1 MSDHKLDDKNRDFIP
16 FDPSIISEIMD
27 ALDLSEKQKVIAITK
42 DLSAADI
49 ADIINLLPRSEIKSF
64 IEFIENDFNPE
75 ILSELEEHIREEVI
89 NFLGPTHVAEFL
101 QKLETDDAVH
111 VIEDLDENDKNII
124 LNKIPDIERKD
135 LELSLNYPEDSA
147 GRLMSVDFVSLS
159 PNMNVGEAIDS
170 FRISD
175 DLPIEFYEIYL
186 VNDTSKPIAAISLS
200 NIIRSSRDK
209 SLKDL
214 ESHELIMISADMD
227 RELVA
232 YQFERFDL
240 VSAPVVDDKG
250 SLIGVI
256 TADDI
261 VEVFKDEAGEDIK
274 LLGGV
279 GDEDITDSVIET
291 SSNRFS
297 WLFVNLITAVI
308 ASIVIGFFGLFVNL
322 ITAVIASIVI
332 GFFGRT
338 IEEIVALAILMPIVA
353 SMGGNAGTQTLTITV
368 RSLSTRD
375 LIPLNYKRIINR
387 EILVSLLNGLLFAII
402 IGVLSAMWFSNFG
415 LGLVLAIAMVINMV
429 TAGFAGI
436 IIPLILNKL
445 GIDPALASSVFVTTV
460 TDVVGFMVFLGLAA
474 LYLV

>member
-1 MSDHKLDDKNRDFIP
+1 MSDHNLDDKNRDFIP

-27 ALDLSEKQKVIAITK
+27 ALDSSEKQKVIAITK

-147 GRLMSVDFVSLS
+147 GRLMSVDFVSLT

-186 VNDTSKPIAAISLS
+186 VNDSSKPIAAISLS

-240 VSAPVVDDKG
+240 VSAPVIDDKG

-297 WLFVNLITAVI
+297 W
-308 ASIVIGFFGLFVNL
+308 LFVNL

>member
-27 ALDLSEKQKVIAITK
+27 ALDSSEKQKVIAITK

-147 GRLMSVDFVSLS
+147 GRLMSVDFVSLT

-186 VNDTSKPIAAISLS
+186 VNDSSKPIAAISLS

-308 ASIVIGFFGLFVNL
+308 ASIVIGFFD
-322 ITAVIASIVI
+322 
-332 GFFGRT
+332 RT

>member
-111 VIEDLDENDKNII
+111 VIEDLDENDKNTI
-124 LNKIPDIERKD
+124 LDKIPDIERKD

-186 VNDTSKPIAAISLS
+186 VNDSSKPIAAISLS

-297 WLFVNLITAVI
+297 W
-308 ASIVIGFFGLFVNL
+308 LFVNL

>member
-27 ALDLSEKQKVIAITK
+27 ALDSSEKQKVIAITK

-147 GRLMSVDFVSLS
+147 GRLMSVDFVSLT

-186 VNDTSKPIAAISLS
+186 VNDSYQPIAAISLS

-240 VSAPVVDDKG
+240 VSAPVIDDKG

-297 WLFVNLITAVI
+297 W
-308 ASIVIGFFGLFVNL
+308 LFVNL

-445 GIDPALASSVFVTTV
+445 RIDPALASSVFVTTV

>member
-27 ALDLSEKQKVIAITK
+27 ALDSSEKQKVIAITK

-186 VNDTSKPIAAISLS
+186 VNDSSKPIAAISLS

-240 VSAPVVDDKG
+240 VSAPVIDDKG

-297 WLFVNLITAVI
+297 WLFI
-308 ASIVIGFFGLFVNL
+308 NL

>member
-27 ALDLSEKQKVIAITK
+27 ALDSSEKQKVIAITK

-147 GRLMSVDFVSLS
+147 GRLMSVDFVSLT

-186 VNDTSKPIAAISLS
+186 VNDSSKPIAAISLS

-240 VSAPVVDDKG
+240 VSAPVIDDKG

-297 WLFVNLITAVI
+297 W
-308 ASIVIGFFGLFVNL
+308 LFVNL

-445 GIDPALASSVFVTTV
+445 RIDPALASSVFVTTV

>member
-147 GRLMSVDFVSLS
+147 GRLMSVDFVSLT

-186 VNDTSKPIAAISLS
+186 VNDSSKPIAAISLS

-240 VSAPVVDDKG
+240 VSAPVIDDKG

-308 ASIVIGFFGLFVNL
+308 ASIVIGFFD
-322 ITAVIASIVI
+322 
-332 GFFGRT
+332 RT

>member
-147 GRLMSVDFVSLS
+147 GRLMSVDFVSLT

-186 VNDTSKPIAAISLS
+186 VNDSSKPIAAISLS

-297 WLFVNLITAVI
+297 W
-308 ASIVIGFFGLFVNL
+308 LFVNL

>member
-27 ALDLSEKQKVIAITK
+27 ALDSSEKQKVIAITK

-49 ADIINLLPRSEIKSF
+49 ADIINLLTRSEIKSF

-147 GRLMSVDFVSLS
+147 GRLMSVDFVSLT

-186 VNDTSKPIAAISLS
+186 VNDSSKPIAAISLS

-240 VSAPVVDDKG
+240 VSAPVIDDKG

-297 WLFVNLITAVI
+297 W
-308 ASIVIGFFGLFVNL
+308 LFVNL

>member
-27 ALDLSEKQKVIAITK
+27 ALDSSEKQKVIAITK

-124 LNKIPDIERKD
+124 LNKIPDVERKD

-147 GRLMSVDFVSLS
+147 GRLMSVDFVSLT

-186 VNDTSKPIAAISLS
+186 VNDSSKPIAAISLS

-240 VSAPVVDDKG
+240 VSAPVIDDKG

-297 WLFVNLITAVI
+297 W
-308 ASIVIGFFGLFVNL
+308 LFVNL

-445 GIDPALASSVFVTTV
+445 RIDPALASSVFVTTV

>member
-27 ALDLSEKQKVIAITK
+27 ALDSSEKQKVIAITK

-147 GRLMSVDFVSLS
+147 GRLMSVDFVSLT

-186 VNDTSKPIAAISLS
+186 VNDSSKPIAAISLS

-240 VSAPVVDDKG
+240 VSAPVIDDKG

-297 WLFVNLITAVI
+297 W
-308 ASIVIGFFGLFVNL
+308 LFVNL

>member
-27 ALDLSEKQKVIAITK
+27 ALDSSEKQKVIAITK

-147 GRLMSVDFVSLS
+147 GRLMSVDFVSLT

-186 VNDTSKPIAAISLS
+186 VNDSSKPIAAISLS

-297 WLFVNLITAVI
+297 WLFI
-308 ASIVIGFFGLFVNL
+308 NL

-402 IGVLSAMWFSNFG
+402 IGVLSAMWFSNVG

>member
-1 MSDHKLDDKNRDFIP
+1 MSEHKLDNKNRDFIP

-27 ALDLSEKQKVIAITK
+27 ALDSSEKQKVIAITK

-147 GRLMSVDFVSLS
+147 GRLMSVDFVSLT

-186 VNDTSKPIAAISLS
+186 VNDSSKPIAAISLS

-240 VSAPVVDDKG
+240 VSAPVIDDKG

-297 WLFVNLITAVI
+297 CLFINLITAVI
-308 ASIVIGFFGLFVNL
+308 ASL
-322 ITAVIASIVI
+322 VI

-353 SMGGNAGTQTLTITV
+353 SMRGNAGTQTLTITV

-402 IGVLSAMWFSNFG
+402 IGVLSAMWFSNVG

>member
-147 GRLMSVDFVSLS
+147 GRLMSVDFVSLT

-186 VNDTSKPIAAISLS
+186 VNDSSKPIAAISLS

-240 VSAPVVDDKG
+240 VSAPVIDDKG

-297 WLFVNLITAVI
+297 W
-308 ASIVIGFFGLFVNL
+308 LFVNL

>member
-27 ALDLSEKQKVIAITK
+27 ALDSSEKQKVIAITK

-147 GRLMSVDFVSLS
+147 GRLMSVDFVSLT

-170 FRISD
+170 LRISD

-186 VNDTSKPIAAISLS
+186 VNDSSKPIAAISLS

-240 VSAPVVDDKG
+240 VSAPVIDDKG

-297 WLFVNLITAVI
+297 W
-308 ASIVIGFFGLFVNL
+308 LFVNL

>member
-27 ALDLSEKQKVIAITK
+27 ALDSSEKQKVIAITK

-147 GRLMSVDFVSLS
+147 GRLMSVDFVSLT

-186 VNDTSKPIAAISLS
+186 VNDSSKPIAAISLS

-240 VSAPVVDDKG
+240 VSAPVIDDKG

-297 WLFVNLITAVI
+297 W
-308 ASIVIGFFGLFVNL
+308 LFVNL

-387 EILVSLLNGLLFAII
+387 EILVSLLNGILFAVI

>member
-27 ALDLSEKQKVIAITK
+27 ALDSSEKQKVIAITK

-186 VNDTSKPIAAISLS
+186 VNDSSKPIAAISLS

-297 WLFVNLITAVI
+297 W
-308 ASIVIGFFGLFVNL
+308 LFVNL

-445 GIDPALASSVFVTTV
+445 RIDPALASSVFVTTV

>member
-1 MSDHKLDDKNRDFIP
+1 MSDHKLDDKNKDFIP

-27 ALDLSEKQKVIAITK
+27 ALDSSEKQKVIAITK

-147 GRLMSVDFVSLS
+147 GRLMSVDFVSLT

-186 VNDTSKPIAAISLS
+186 VNDSSKPIAAISLS

-240 VSAPVVDDKG
+240 VSAPVIDDKG

-297 WLFVNLITAVI
+297 W
-308 ASIVIGFFGLFVNL
+308 LFVNL

>member
-27 ALDLSEKQKVIAITK
+27 ALDSSEKQKVIAITK

-147 GRLMSVDFVSLS
+147 GRLMSVDFVSLT

-186 VNDTSKPIAAISLS
+186 VNDSSKPIAAISLS

-240 VSAPVVDDKG
+240 VSAPVIDDKG

-297 WLFVNLITAVI
+297 W
-308 ASIVIGFFGLFVNL
+308 LFVNL

-402 IGVLSAMWFSNFG
+402 IGVLSAMWFSNVG

>member
-1 MSDHKLDDKNRDFIP
+1 MCIRD
-16 FDPSIISEIMD
+16 S
-27 ALDLSEKQKVIAITK
+27 
-42 DLSAADI
+42 
-49 ADIINLLPRSEIKSF
+49 
-64 IEFIENDFNPE
+64 
-75 ILSELEEHIREEVI
+75 
-89 NFLGPTHVAEFL
+89 
-101 QKLETDDAVH
+101 
-111 VIEDLDENDKNII
+111 
-124 LNKIPDIERKD
+124 NKIPDIERKD

-147 GRLMSVDFVSLS
+147 GRLMSVDFVSLT

-186 VNDTSKPIAAISLS
+186 VNDSSKPIAAISLS

-240 VSAPVVDDKG
+240 VSAPVIDDKG

-308 ASIVIGFFGLFVNL
+308 ASIVIGFFD
-322 ITAVIASIVI
+322 
-332 GFFGRT
+332 RT